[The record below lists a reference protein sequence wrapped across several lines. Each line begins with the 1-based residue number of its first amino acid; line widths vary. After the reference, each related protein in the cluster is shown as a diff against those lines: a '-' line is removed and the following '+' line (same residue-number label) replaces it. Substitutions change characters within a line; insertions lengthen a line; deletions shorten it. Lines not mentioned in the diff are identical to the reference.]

1 MLLLHVALPLSP
13 NFPAKKITKNE
24 SKPQV
29 KADRQAARCTWMF
42 ASWALDLDVFTAWP
56 HASEGYCM
64 YDMLAVLATSERLS

>member
-1 MLLLHVALPLSP
+1 
-13 NFPAKKITKNE
+13 
-24 SKPQV
+24 
-29 KADRQAARCTWMF
+29 MF